1 MFIYQLTKYPK
12 VPITFLFTNSILELT
27 FDPHQTV
34 ECLKELHKFCSQYDI
49 SSDVHDCLKQHCCFN
64 IVNACSYMRLFETP
78 YPESEY
84 LFAKKADTA
93 FYYAESWL
101 CGRFEL
107 GEEAISKN
115 SFFSYAYAIYVLNE
129 PFPLGEPAIKINVER
144 YNSYLRFLNSKQENR
159 NVYDKFTITI

>member
-34 ECLKELHKFCSQYDI
+34 ECLKDLHKFYFLYDI
-49 SSDVHDCLKQHCCFN
+49 SSDVHDCLKQYCCFN

>member
-12 VPITFLFTNSILELT
+12 VPITFLFTNSLLELI

-34 ECLKELHKFCSQYDI
+34 ECLKELHKFCSPYDI
-49 SSDVHDCLKQHCCFN
+49 SSDVHDCLKQDCCFN

>member
-12 VPITFLFTNSILELT
+12 VPITFLFTNSLLELI

-34 ECLKELHKFCSQYDI
+34 ECLKELHKFCSPYDI
-49 SSDVHDCLKQHCCFN
+49 SSDVHDCLKQYCCFN

-129 PFPLGEPAIKINVER
+129 PFPLGEPAIKNNVER
-144 YNSYLRFLNSKQENR
+144 YNSYLRFLKSKQE
-159 NVYDKFTITI
+159 KT

>member
-34 ECLKELHKFCSQYDI
+34 ECLKELHKFYFLYDI
-49 SSDVHDCLKQHCCFN
+49 SSDVHDCLKQYCCYN
-64 IVNACSYMRLFETP
+64 IVNACSYMRLFETH

-84 LFAKKADTA
+84 LFAKKASTA
-93 FYYAESWL
+93 YYYAESCL

-115 SFFSYAYAIYVLNE
+115 SFFSYAYAIYVLNG
-129 PFPLGEPAIKINVER
+129 PFPLGETAIKNNVER
-144 YNSYLRFLNSKQENR
+144 YNSYLRFLKSKQE
-159 NVYDKFTITI
+159 KT

>member
-12 VPITFLFTNSILELT
+12 VPITFLFTNSILELI

-34 ECLKELHKFCSQYDI
+34 ECLKELHKICSPYDI
-49 SSDVHDCLKQHCCFN
+49 SSDVHDCLKQYCCYN

-115 SFFSYAYAIYVLNE
+115 SFFSYAYAIYVLNG
-129 PFPLGEPAIKINVER
+129 PFPLGETAIKNNVER
-144 YNSYLRFLNSKQENR
+144 YNSYLRFLKSKQE
-159 NVYDKFTITI
+159 KT